1 MTNLIHNS
9 TLHKINR
16 RSTGTSP
23 FARTNAM
30 IGSMSGE
37 NSPTAMAGRKGSQP
51 GVRLLARGQI
61 FEASRRIEVS
71 SDSSLYTNGQGL
83 LKLADGSG
91 WAIVPYQHDLMAQLK
106 TLHAHDAAWFENAE
120 DVAAYEEI
128 GNAIIPAV
136 RTVGQPSLP
145 KQTERNS
152 SDWSMEDIIWLRI
165 ANPPNGIKVLLPP
178 TQHKSISNQ
187 QINEN
192 EPRAKTLKNRGGRD
206 ESPVTSHDSDVAS
219 SAFGSSF
226 FDSVWTRVS
235 PVKEKEKTLH
245 FQHGAST
252 QKLRQQQQPQR
263 QQTVPVI
270 PCGMVVP
277 VEPWDVS
284 TSPKVRVFS
293 PCDIRVLL
301 RIITCLLLSFR
312 SVLLVCIMAKAG
324 FLSV

>member
-9 TLHKINR
+9 TLHKINP
-16 RSTGTSP
+16 RSSSISPGTSP

-51 GVRLLARGQI
+51 GVRFLARGQI

-91 WAIVPYQHDLMAQLK
+91 WAIVPYQQDLMVQLK
-106 TLHAHDAAWFENAE
+106 SLYAHDAAWFENAK

-128 GNAIIPAV
+128 GNAIIPTA
-136 RTVGQPSLP
+136 RTVGRPSLP

-152 SDWSMEDIIWLRI
+152 SDWSMEDIIWLRV

-187 QINEN
+187 PIHEN
-192 EPRAKTLKNRGGRD
+192 EHRAKTPKDRGGRD
-206 ESPVTSHDSDVAS
+206 ESPFTSHDSDVAS
-219 SAFGSSF
+219 SAVGSSF

-235 PVKEKEKTLH
+235 PMKEKEKTLH

-252 QKLRQQQQPQR
+252 QNLSRQQQPQR
-263 QQTVPVI
+263 QGQQTVPII

-277 VEPWDVS
+277 VEPWDAS
-284 TSPKVRVFS
+284 TSPKVRLFS
-293 PCDIRVLL
+293 PCD
-301 RIITCLLLSFR
+301 F
-312 SVLLVCIMAKAG
+312 SVLLCILNHVLCSPSET
-324 FLSV
+324 FCSSV